1 MQKHTKRIITTG
13 AALALA
19 APMSSVM
26 AALEDSVSFGTWF
39 NYTYD
44 NDSEADQDTLGEVDY
59 PSFNIYVNHH
69 PEDSVWFFDAE
80 LRIGSGSFQSFSG
93 DDREWGFKELAV
105 GRELNEQWTM
115 TLGKTRVPFGWKT
128 INFWPGARMLSGFDD
143 QMNVGL
149 RLDSETSGPMDASYM
164 LVKSQNWGSDT
175 TSQDDGT
182 LGHWGF
188 NSAYDSD
195 NENDD
200 NTLAGSQLNNT
211 YRKINT
217 LVGDWG
223 YTAGNTRYALS
234 AQVGQLVD
242 QGDTDATETHYAAT
256 LYTEGSYGAF
266 DLNTKFVHYDQGDP
280 SDLADE
286 ANRSDDPATYD
297 TQGQGQ
303 IVAISGGY
311 QAGNWYNYV
320 DWNMRMPDE
329 DRASGTDDTMDAVVG
344 TRYNYGP
351 GWIYTEVLVSNLTEE
366 KDPVMGLEDET
377 REVVNLT
384 VDYYF

>member
-1 MQKHTKRIITTG
+1 MQKHTKRIVTTG

-44 NDSEADQDTLGEVDY
+44 NSDDHQNTLGEVDY

-149 RLDSETSGPMDASYM
+149 RLDSETAGPMDASYM

-188 NSAYDSD
+188 NKSVD
-195 NENDD
+195 NRN
-200 NTLAGSQLNNT
+200 ST

-242 QGDTDATETHYAAT
+242 QDDTDATETHYAAA

-280 SDLADE
+280 DELAE
-286 ANRSDDPATYD
+286 SVSGGETYQ

-303 IVAISGGY
+303 IAALSGGY
-311 QAGNWYNYV
+311 QTGNWYNYV

-329 DRASGTDDTMDAVVG
+329 ERGTDDTMDAVVG

-351 GWIYTEVLVSNLTEE
+351 GWIYTEVLLSNLTEE
-366 KDPVMGLEDET
+366 EAPVGGSPNEIDE
-377 REVVNLT
+377 NLYIT